1 MKNDVKIK
9 MKEILFPQAFAPLHP
24 RLREL
29 DFKRLLRMKEE
40 RPTDE
45 KLAFLRAQRLI
56 DAGMALASATFQ
68 VHYFDTFDKAVK
80 LRIIELHTIM
90 LKSLNFEFMR

>member
-1 MKNDVKIK
+1 
-9 MKEILFPQAFAPLHP
+9 
-24 RLREL
+24 
-29 DFKRLLRMKEE
+29 MKEE

-80 LRIIELHTIM
+80 LRRIIELLPIM
-90 LKSLNFEFMR
+90 LIKKPEF

>member
-1 MKNDVKIK
+1 MRNQVKII
-9 MKEILFPQAFAPLHP
+9 MKEMLSPQAFAPLHS

-29 DFKRLLRMKEE
+29 DFKRLLRTKEE

-45 KLAFLRAQRLI
+45 ELAYLRARRLI

-68 VHYFDTFDKAVK
+68 VH
-80 LRIIELHTIM
+80 
-90 LKSLNFEFMR
+90 